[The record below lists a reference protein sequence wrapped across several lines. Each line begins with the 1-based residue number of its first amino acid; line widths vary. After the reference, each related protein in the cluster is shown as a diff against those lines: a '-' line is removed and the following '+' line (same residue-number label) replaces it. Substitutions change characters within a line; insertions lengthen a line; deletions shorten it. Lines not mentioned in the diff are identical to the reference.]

1 MEHNSKVISGF
12 FSRVLFG
19 LTTAV
24 AITACSSAPTPT
36 STEQQS
42 NLQIAS
48 GGLVSINRVAPA
60 ISSPSVLFGFM
71 PDKEQKSSWLEIN
84 TSNKEVSL
92 YEKGELVQKAK
103 IEGNLDVE
111 PGRYQIKH
119 KQRSALW
126 YAGDDYFLSR
136 QLPVPE
142 VGNRERYR
150 RGALGD
156 FALFLD
162 TETPIHSSP
171 IWTPEVGGLKLDDE
185 QMRKIYYAL
194 EVGSVVEVR

>member
-1 MEHNSKVISGF
+1 MRHSKVTSGF
-12 FSRVLFG
+12 FARALLG
-19 LTTAV
+19 LSA
-24 AITACSSAPTPT
+24 ALAMTACSSSPTAT

-42 NLQIAS
+42 TLQLAS

-60 ISSPSVLFGFM
+60 ISSPSLLFGFM
-71 PDKEQKSSWLEIN
+71 PEKDQKNTWLEIN
-84 TSNKEVSL
+84 TTNKEVYL
-92 YEKGELVQKAK
+92 FEKGELVQKAK
-103 IEGNLDVE
+103 VEGNLDFE

-171 IWTPEVGGLKLDDE
+171 IWTAEVGGLKLEDQ